1 MCYYRQNKRNAEA
14 KGAAKMKENKTIKI
28 ITLITGI
35 LTVLL
40 GFYAV
45 VRPMRTFLA
54 IGWILG
60 MLFLVNGIELVIL
73 SLSKEKKDI
82 GACILGVL
90 EGLGGIILL
99 FSGVQRF
106 LTDIMAT
113 YLVGTSVLIYGIFQ
127 IAAGVKKFKDSKGK
141 GILAIICGVL
151 SIIVGIIAFTH
162 PILTMFSVGYMIAF
176 SVLMQGVNMI
186 VLAVNFGKA
195 SEE

>member
-1 MCYYRQNKRNAEA
+1 M

-28 ITLITGI
+28 ITMITGI

-60 MLFLVNGIELVIL
+60 MLLFVNGIELVIL

-82 GACILGVL
+82 GGCILGVL

-113 YLVGTSVLIYGIFQ
+113 YLVGASVLIYGIFQ
-127 IAAGVKKFKDSKGK
+127 IVAGVKKFKDSKGK

-151 SIIVGIIAFTH
+151 SIIVSIIAFTH
-162 PILTMFSVGYMIAF
+162 PVLTMFSVGYMIAF

>member
-1 MCYYRQNKRNAEA
+1 MGKH
-14 KGAAKMKENKTIKI
+14 
-28 ITLITGI
+28 
-35 LTVLL
+35 
-40 GFYAV
+40 
-45 VRPMRTFLA
+45 
-54 IGWILG
+54 
-60 MLFLVNGIELVIL
+60 VIL

-113 YLVGTSVLIYGIFQ
+113 YL
-127 IAAGVKKFKDSKGK
+127 
-141 GILAIICGVL
+141 AIICGIL
-151 SIIVGIIAFTH
+151 SIIVSIIAFTH
-162 PILTMFSVGYMIAF
+162 PISTMFSVGYMIAF

>member
-1 MCYYRQNKRNAEA
+1 M

-28 ITLITGI
+28 ITMITGI

-60 MLFLVNGIELVIL
+60 MLLFVNGIELVVL

-82 GACILGVL
+82 GGCILGVL

-113 YLVGTSVLIYGIFQ
+113 YLVGASVLIYGIFQ
-127 IAAGVKKFKDSKGK
+127 IVAGVKKFKDSKGK
-141 GILAIICGVL
+141 AILAIVCGVL
-151 SIIVGIIAFTH
+151 SIIAFTH
-162 PILTMFSVGYMIAF
+162 PVLTMFSVGYMIAF
-176 SVLMQGVNMI
+176 AVLMQGINMI
-186 VLAVNFGKA
+186 VLAVNFGKE
-195 SEE
+195 SE

>member
-1 MCYYRQNKRNAEA
+1 M

-28 ITLITGI
+28 ITMITGI

-60 MLFLVNGIELVIL
+60 MLLFVNGIELVIL

-82 GACILGVL
+82 GGCILGVL

-113 YLVGTSVLIYGIFQ
+113 YLVGASILVYGIFQ
-127 IAAGVKKFKDSKGK
+127 IVTGVKKSNFSNCLWCVIHYCKYYSLYSS
-141 GILAIICGVL
+141 GIDYVL
-151 SIIVGIIAFTH
+151 SWIYDRICCFNAGNQYDRTCCEFW
-162 PILTMFSVGYMIAF
+162 
-176 SVLMQGVNMI
+176 
-186 VLAVNFGKA
+186 KR
-195 SEE
+195 E

>member
-1 MCYYRQNKRNAEA
+1 M
-14 KGAAKMKENKTIKI
+14 KGAAKMKENKTITI
-28 ITLITGI
+28 ITMITGI

-60 MLFLVNGIELVIL
+60 MLLFVNGIELVIL

-82 GACILGVL
+82 GGCILGVL

-113 YLVGTSVLIYGIFQ
+113 YLVGASVLIYGIFQ
-127 IAAGVKKFKDSKGK
+127 IVAGVKKFKDSKGK
-141 GILAIICGVL
+141 AILAIVCGVL
-151 SIIVGIIAFTH
+151 SIIVSIIAFTH
-162 PILTMFSVGYMIAF
+162 PVLTMFSVGYMIAF
-176 SVLMQGVNMI
+176 AVLMQGINMI
-186 VLAVNFGKA
+186 VLAVNFGK
-195 SEE
+195 EGE

>member
-1 MCYYRQNKRNAEA
+1 M

-28 ITLITGI
+28 ITMITGI

-60 MLFLVNGIELVIL
+60 MLLFVNGIELVIL

-82 GACILGVL
+82 GGCILGVL

-99 FSGVQRF
+99 FSGEIPDRHHGNLSGWSQRPD
-106 LTDIMAT
+106 LW
-113 YLVGTSVLIYGIFQ
+113 YLPDCSR
-127 IAAGVKKFKDSKGK
+127 
-141 GILAIICGVL
+141 
-151 SIIVGIIAFTH
+151 
-162 PILTMFSVGYMIAF
+162 
-176 SVLMQGVNMI
+176 
-186 VLAVNFGKA
+186 
-195 SEE
+195 SEEV

>member
-1 MCYYRQNKRNAEA
+1 M

-28 ITLITGI
+28 ITMITGI

-60 MLFLVNGIELVIL
+60 MLLFVNGIELVIL
-73 SLSKEKKDI
+73 SLSK
-82 GACILGVL
+82 GCILGVL

-113 YLVGTSVLIYGIFQ
+113 YLVGASVLIYGIFQ
-127 IAAGVKKFKDSKGK
+127 IVAGVKKFKDSKGK
-141 GILAIICGVL
+141 AILAIVCGVL
-151 SIIVGIIAFTH
+151 SIIVSIIAFTH
-162 PILTMFSVGYMIAF
+162 PVLTMFSVGYMIAF
-176 SVLMQGVNMI
+176 AVLMQGINMI
-186 VLAVNFGKA
+186 VLAVNFGKE
-195 SEE
+195 SE

>member
-1 MCYYRQNKRNAEA
+1 
-14 KGAAKMKENKTIKI
+14 MKENKTIKI
-28 ITLITGI
+28 ITMITGI

-60 MLFLVNGIELVIL
+60 MLLFVNGIELVIL

-82 GACILGVL
+82 GGCILGVL

-113 YLVGTSVLIYGIFQ
+113 YLVGASVLIYGIL
-127 IAAGVKKFKDSKGK
+127 KKFKDSKGK
-141 GILAIICGVL
+141 AILAIVCGVL
-151 SIIVGIIAFTH
+151 SIIVSIIAFTH
-162 PILTMFSVGYMIAF
+162 PVLTMFSVGYMIAF
-176 SVLMQGVNMI
+176 AVLMQGINMI
-186 VLAVNFGKA
+186 VLAVNFGKE
-195 SEE
+195 SE

>member
-1 MCYYRQNKRNAEA
+1 M

-28 ITLITGI
+28 ITMITGI

-60 MLFLVNGIELVIL
+60 MLLFVIL

-82 GACILGVL
+82 GGCILGVL

-113 YLVGTSVLIYGIFQ
+113 YLVGASVLIYGIFQ
-127 IAAGVKKFKDSKGK
+127 IVAGVKKFKDSKGK
-141 GILAIICGVL
+141 AILAIVCGVL
-151 SIIVGIIAFTH
+151 SIIVSIIAFTH
-162 PILTMFSVGYMIAF
+162 PVLTMFSVGYMIAF
-176 SVLMQGVNMI
+176 AVLMQGINMI
-186 VLAVNFGKA
+186 VLAVNFGKE
-195 SEE
+195 SE

>member
-1 MCYYRQNKRNAEA
+1 
-14 KGAAKMKENKTIKI
+14 MKENKTIKI

-60 MLFLVNGIELVIL
+60 MLLLVNGIELVVL

-82 GACILGVL
+82 GACILVL
-90 EGLGGIILL
+90 EGLGGIVLL

-113 YLVGTSVLIYGIFQ
+113 YLVGGSVLIYGIFQ
-127 IAAGVKKFKDSKGK
+127 IVAGVKKFKDSKGK

-151 SIIVGIIAFTH
+151 SIIVSIIAFTH
-162 PILTMFSVGYMIAF
+162 PVLTMFSVGYMIAF
-176 SVLMQGVNMI
+176 SVLMQGINMI

>member
-1 MCYYRQNKRNAEA
+1 MCYYRQKKRNAEA

>member
-1 MCYYRQNKRNAEA
+1 M

-28 ITLITGI
+28 ITMITGI

-60 MLFLVNGIELVIL
+60 MLLFVNGIELVIL

-82 GACILGVL
+82 GGCILGVL

-113 YLVGTSVLIYGIFQ
+113 YLVGASVLIYGIFQ
-127 IAAGVKKFKDSKGK
+127 IVAGVKKSKGK
-141 GILAIICGVL
+141 AILAIVCGVL
-151 SIIVGIIAFTH
+151 SIIVSIIAFTH
-162 PILTMFSVGYMIAF
+162 PVLTMFSVGYMIAF
-176 SVLMQGVNMI
+176 AVLMQGINMI
-186 VLAVNFGKA
+186 VLAVNFGKE
-195 SEE
+195 SE

>member
-1 MCYYRQNKRNAEA
+1 M

-28 ITLITGI
+28 ITMITGI

-54 IGWILG
+54 IGW
-60 MLFLVNGIELVIL
+60 
-73 SLSKEKKDI
+73 
-82 GACILGVL
+82 ILGVL

-113 YLVGTSVLIYGIFQ
+113 YLVGASVLVYGIFQ
-127 IAAGVKKFKDSKGK
+127 IVAGVKKFKDSKGK
-141 GILAIICGVL
+141 AILAIVCGVL
-151 SIIVGIIAFTH
+151 SIIVSIIAFTH
-162 PILTMFSVGYMIAF
+162 PVLTMFSVGYMIAF
-176 SVLMQGVNMI
+176 AVLMQGINMI
-186 VLAVNFGKA
+186 VLAVNFGKE
-195 SEE
+195 SE

>member
-1 MCYYRQNKRNAEA
+1 
-14 KGAAKMKENKTIKI
+14 MKENKTIKI
-28 ITLITGI
+28 ITMITGI

-60 MLFLVNGIELVIL
+60 MLLFVNGIELVIL

-82 GACILGVL
+82 GGCILGVL

-113 YLVGTSVLIYGIFQ
+113 YLVGASVLIYGIFQ
-127 IAAGVKKFKDSKGK
+127 IVAGVKKFKDSKGK
-141 GILAIICGVL
+141 AILAIVFHYCKYYSLYSSGIDYVL
-151 SIIVGIIAFTH
+151 SWIYDRICCFNAGNQYDRTCCEFW
-162 PILTMFSVGYMIAF
+162 
-176 SVLMQGVNMI
+176 
-186 VLAVNFGKA
+186 KR
-195 SEE
+195 E